1 MLSSR
6 LASLGDLNLFIFNSD
21 LKLFLKHII
30 LFLSILALLHIG
42 LAFLADGTTDDY
54 YLKFSSPKQSSLIL
68 GTSRAKQ
75 GIIPSVLSSS
85 IENSNFSFFN
95 FSFTLKSSPFGRVY
109 YNAIKQKID
118 LESEDG
124 CFIVTVDP
132 WSISEKI
139 SDENRTPD
147 SLSVLFGISDFTS
160 KPNFKYLFKQFP
172 HGWGRILLNRIE
184 KPILKY
190 NSGQLN
196 SSMTGSFSV
205 LDDDGWLDVY
215 TSLDSGFVKRKEAE
229 RFETYRNKSIYRTG
243 SESRIEYL
251 DTIIEFLSNHG
262 DVYVVRLPV
271 HKKMLTIEQQYM
283 PDFNEKISNAIFKSD
298 GYLDFSTLDNEYS
311 YTDGNHLTK
320 TSAKKVTQNIGEW
333 IRDLEDE

>member
-1 MLSSR
+1 M
-6 LASLGDLNLFIFNSD
+6 
-21 LKLFLKHII
+21 KLFVRHII
-30 LFLSILALLHIG
+30 LFLSIFALLHIG

-85 IENSNFSFFN
+85 IENRNLSIFN
-95 FSFTLKSSPFGRVY
+95 FSFTLKSSPFGLVY

-118 LESEDG
+118 LESKDG

-132 WSISEKI
+132 WSLSKKI
-139 SDENRTPD
+139 SDVNKTPD

-160 KPNFKYLFKQFP
+160 QPNFKYLFKQFP

-190 NSGQLN
+190 YSSQLD
-196 SSMTGSFSV
+196 SSLTGAFSM
-205 LDDDGWLDVY
+205 LDNDGWLDVY
-215 TSLDSGFVKRKEAE
+215 TPLDSAFVKQKEAE
-229 RFETYRNKSIYRTG
+229 IFESYRNKSNYQTG

-251 DTIIEFLSNHG
+251 DTIVEFLSNHG
-262 DVYVVRLPV
+262 KVYVVRLPV
-271 HKKMLTIEQQYM
+271 HKKMLSIEQQYM
-283 PDFNEKISNAIFKSD
+283 PDFNNKISNALLKSK
-298 GYLDFSTLDNEYS
+298 GYLDFSTLDNEYI
-311 YTDGNHLTK
+311 YTNGNHLAK
-320 TSAKKVTQNIGEW
+320 TSAREVTQHIGEW
-333 IRDLEDE
+333 ISGMADE

>member
-1 MLSSR
+1 M
-6 LASLGDLNLFIFNSD
+6 
-21 LKLFLKHII
+21 KLFVRHII
-30 LFLSILALLHIG
+30 LFLSIVALLHLG
-42 LAFLADGTTDDY
+42 LAFIADVTTDDY

-85 IENSNFSFFN
+85 IENRNLSIFN
-95 FSFTLKSSPFGRVY
+95 FSFTLKSSPFGLVY
-109 YNAIKQKID
+109 FNAIKQKID
-118 LESEDG
+118 LESKDG

-132 WSISEKI
+132 WSLSKKI
-139 SDENRTPD
+139 SDVNKTPD

-160 KPNFKYLFKQFP
+160 QPNFKYLFKQFP

-190 NSGQLN
+190 YSSQLD
-196 SSMTGSFSV
+196 SSLTGAFSM
-205 LDDDGWLDVY
+205 LDNDGWLDVY
-215 TSLDSGFVKRKEAE
+215 TPLDSAFVKRKEAE
-229 RFETYRNKSIYRTG
+229 IFESYRNKSIYQTG

-251 DTIIEFLSNHG
+251 DTIVEFLSNHG
-262 DVYVVRLPV
+262 KVYVVRLPV
-271 HKKMLTIEQQYM
+271 HKKMLSIEQQYM
-283 PDFNEKISNAIFKSD
+283 PDFNNKISNALLKSK

-320 TSAKKVTQNIGEW
+320 TSAKEVTQHIGEW
-333 IRDLEDE
+333 ISGMADE

>member
-1 MLSSR
+1 MK
-6 LASLGDLNLFIFNSD
+6 LFI
-21 LKLFLKHII
+21 KHII
-30 LFLSILALLHIG
+30 LFLSIVSLLHIG
-42 LAFLADGTTDDY
+42 LALLADGTTDDY

-85 IENSNFSFFN
+85 IENSSFSFFN
-95 FSFTLKSSPFGRVY
+95 FSFTLKSSPFGVVY

-118 LESEDG
+118 LESEYG

-132 WSISEKI
+132 WSISKKI
-139 SDENRTPD
+139 SDENRTTD

-184 KPILKY
+184 KPILKSY
-190 NSGQLN
+190 SGQLN

-205 LDDDGWLDVY
+205 LDNDGWLDVY

-229 RFETYRNKSIYRTG
+229 MFETYRNKSIYRTG

-271 HKKMLTIEQQYM
+271 HKKMLSIEQQYM
-283 PDFNEKISNAIFKSD
+283 PDFNEKISTAILKSK
-298 GYLDFSTLDNEYS
+298 GYLDFSTLDNKYS

-333 IRDLEDE
+333 ISDLEDE

>member
-1 MLSSR
+1 M
-6 LASLGDLNLFIFNSD
+6 
-21 LKLFLKHII
+21 KLFVRHII
-30 LFLSILALLHIG
+30 LFLSIFALLHLG
-42 LAFLADGTTDDY
+42 LAFIADVTTDDY

-85 IENSNFSFFN
+85 IENRNLSIFN
-95 FSFTLKSSPFGRVY
+95 FSFTLKSSPFGLVY

-118 LESEDG
+118 LESKDG

-132 WSISEKI
+132 WSLSKKI
-139 SDENRTPD
+139 SDVNKTPD

-160 KPNFKYLFKQFP
+160 QPNFKYLFKQFP

-190 NSGQLN
+190 YSSQLD
-196 SSMTGSFSV
+196 SSLTGAFSM
-205 LDDDGWLDVY
+205 LDNDGWLDVY
-215 TSLDSGFVKRKEAE
+215 TPLDSAFVKRKEADL
-229 RFETYRNKSIYRTG
+229 FETYRNKSIYQTG
-243 SESRIEYL
+243 SESRKEYL
-251 DTIIEFLSNHG
+251 DTIVEFLSNHG
-262 DVYVVRLPV
+262 EVYVVRLPV
-271 HKKMLTIEQQYM
+271 HKKMLSIEQQYM
-283 PDFNEKISNAIFKSD
+283 PDFNNKISNALLKSK

-320 TSAKKVTQNIGEW
+320 TSAKEVTQHIGEW
-333 IRDLEDE
+333 ISGMADE

>member
-1 MLSSR
+1 M
-6 LASLGDLNLFIFNSD
+6 
-21 LKLFLKHII
+21 KLFVRHII
-30 LFLSILALLHIG
+30 LFLSIVALLHLG
-42 LAFLADGTTDDY
+42 LAFIADVTTDDY

-85 IENSNFSFFN
+85 IENSNLSIFN
-95 FSFTLKSSPFGRVY
+95 FSFTLKSSPFGLVY

-118 LESEDG
+118 LESKDG

-132 WSISEKI
+132 WSLSKKI
-139 SDENRTPD
+139 SDVNKTPD

-160 KPNFKYLFKQFP
+160 QPNFKYLFKQFP

-190 NSGQLN
+190 YSSQLD
-196 SSMTGSFSV
+196 SSLTGAFSM
-205 LDDDGWLDVY
+205 LDNDGWLDVY
-215 TSLDSGFVKRKEAE
+215 TPLDSAFVKRKEAE
-229 RFETYRNKSIYRTG
+229 IFESYRNKSIYQTG

-251 DTIIEFLSNHG
+251 DTIVEFLSNQG

-271 HKKMLTIEQQYM
+271 HKKMLSIEQQYM
-283 PDFNEKISNAIFKSD
+283 PDFNNKISNALLKSK

-320 TSAKKVTQNIGEW
+320 TSAKEVTQHIGEW
-333 IRDLEDE
+333 ISGMADE

>member
-1 MLSSR
+1 M
-6 LASLGDLNLFIFNSD
+6 
-21 LKLFLKHII
+21 KLFVRHIF
-30 LFLSILALLHIG
+30 LFLSIVALLHLG
-42 LAFLADGTTDDY
+42 LAFIADVTTDDY

-85 IENSNFSFFN
+85 IENSNLSIFN
-95 FSFTLKSSPFGRVY
+95 FSFTLKSSPFGLVY

-118 LESEDG
+118 LESKDG

-132 WSISEKI
+132 WSLSKKI
-139 SDENRTPD
+139 SDVNKTPD

-160 KPNFKYLFKQFP
+160 QPNFKYLFKQFP

-190 NSGQLN
+190 YSNQLD
-196 SSMTGSFSV
+196 SSLTGAFSM
-205 LDDDGWLDVY
+205 LDNDGWLDVY
-215 TSLDSGFVKRKEAE
+215 TPLDSAFVKRKEAE
-229 RFETYRNKSIYRTG
+229 IFESYRNKSIYQTG

-251 DTIIEFLSNHG
+251 DTIVEFLSNHG
-262 DVYVVRLPV
+262 EVYVVRLPV
-271 HKKMLTIEQQYM
+271 HKKMLSIEQQYM
-283 PDFNEKISNAIFKSD
+283 PDFNNKISNSLLKSK

-320 TSAKKVTQNIGEW
+320 TSAREVTQDIGEW
-333 IRDLEDE
+333 ISGLADE

>member
-1 MLSSR
+1 M
-6 LASLGDLNLFIFNSD
+6 
-21 LKLFLKHII
+21 KLFVRHII
-30 LFLSILALLHIG
+30 LFLSIVALLHLG
-42 LAFLADGTTDDY
+42 LAFIADVTTDDY

-85 IENSNFSFFN
+85 IENSNLSIFN
-95 FSFTLKSSPFGRVY
+95 FSFTLKSSPFGLVY

-118 LESEDG
+118 LESKDG

-132 WSISEKI
+132 WSLSKKI
-139 SDENRTPD
+139 SDVNKTPD

-160 KPNFKYLFKQFP
+160 QPNFKYLFKQFP

-190 NSGQLN
+190 YSSQLD
-196 SSMTGSFSV
+196 SSLTGAFSM
-205 LDDDGWLDVY
+205 LDNDGWLDVY
-215 TSLDSGFVKRKEAE
+215 TPLDSAFVKRKEAE
-229 RFETYRNKSIYRTG
+229 IFELYRNKSNYQTG
-243 SESRIEYL
+243 SESRIDYL
-251 DTIIEFLSNHG
+251 DTIVEFLSNHG
-262 DVYVVRLPV
+262 EVYVVRLPV
-271 HKKMLTIEQQYM
+271 HKKMLSIEQQYM
-283 PDFNEKISNAIFKSD
+283 PDFNSKISNALLKSK

-320 TSAKKVTQNIGEW
+320 TSAKEVTQHIGEW
-333 IRDLEDE
+333 ISGLADE

>member
-1 MLSSR
+1 MSIIVL
-6 LASLGDLNLFIFNSD
+6 LHLG
-21 LKLFLKHII
+21 
-30 LFLSILALLHIG
+30 LAL
-42 LAFLADGTTDDY
+42 LADGTTDDY

-85 IENSNFSFFN
+85 IENSDYQIFN
-95 FSFTLKSSPFGRVY
+95 FSFTLKSSPFGLVY

-118 LESEDG
+118 LKSKDG

-139 SDENRTPD
+139 CDLNKSPD
-147 SLSVLFGISDFTS
+147 SLSVLLGISDFTS
-160 KPNFKYLFKQFP
+160 KPNFKYLFKKFP

-190 NSGQLN
+190 YSGDLN

-205 LDDDGWLDVY
+205 LDNDGWLDVY
-215 TSLDSGFVKRKEAE
+215 TSLDSAFVKRKEE
-229 RFETYRNKSIYRTG
+229 VKFKTYKYNSVMRTC
-243 SESRIEYL
+243 SEKRIEYL
-251 DTIIEFLSNHG
+251 NATIEFLKNHG
-262 DVYVVRLPV
+262 DVYLVRMPV
-271 HKKMLTIEQQYM
+271 HKKMLSIEQQYM
-283 PDFNEKISNAIFKSD
+283 PDFNERISNAIFMSE
-298 GYLDFSTLDNEYS
+298 GYFDFSTLDNEYR

-320 TSAKKVTQNIGEW
+320 TSGKEVTQKIGQW
-333 IRDLEDE
+333 ISGLKEG

>member
-1 MLSSR
+1 M
-6 LASLGDLNLFIFNSD
+6 
-21 LKLFLKHII
+21 KLFVRHII
-30 LFLSILALLHIG
+30 LFLSIVALLHLG
-42 LAFLADGTTDDY
+42 LAFIADVTTDDY

-85 IENSNFSFFN
+85 IENRNLSIFN
-95 FSFTLKSSPFGRVY
+95 FSFTLKSSPFGLVY

-118 LESEDG
+118 LESKDG

-132 WSISEKI
+132 WSLSKKI
-139 SDENRTPD
+139 SDVNKTPD

-160 KPNFKYLFKQFP
+160 QPNFKYLFKQFP

-190 NSGQLN
+190 Y
-196 SSMTGSFSV
+196 SSQIDSSLTGAFSM
-205 LDDDGWLDVY
+205 LDNDGWLDVY
-215 TSLDSGFVKRKEAE
+215 TPLDSAFVKRKEADI
-229 RFETYRNKSIYRTG
+229 FESYRNKSIYQTG

-251 DTIIEFLSNHG
+251 DTIVEFLSNHG
-262 DVYVVRLPV
+262 KVYVVRLPV
-271 HKKMLTIEQQYM
+271 HKKMLSIEQQYM
-283 PDFNEKISNAIFKSD
+283 PDFNNKISNALLKSK

-320 TSAKKVTQNIGEW
+320 TSAREVTQHIGEW
-333 IRDLEDE
+333 ISGMADE

>member
-1 MLSSR
+1 LE
-6 LASLGDLNLFIFNSD
+6 GLNLFIFNSN
-21 LKLFLKHII
+21 LKLFIRHII
-30 LFLSILALLHIG
+30 LFLSIVALLHIG
-42 LAFLADGTTDDY
+42 LALLADGTTDDF

-85 IENSNFSFFN
+85 IENSNLSFFN
-95 FSFTLKSSPFGRVY
+95 FSFTLKSSPFGLVY

-118 LESEDG
+118 LESKDG

-139 SDENRTPD
+139 SDVNRTTD

-184 KPILKY
+184 KPILKSY
-190 NSGQLN
+190 SGQLN

-205 LDDDGWLDVY
+205 LNNDGWLDVY

-229 RFETYRNKSIYRTG
+229 MFEMYRNNAIYLTG

-271 HKKMLTIEQQYM
+271 HKKMLSIEQQYM
-283 PDFNEKISNAIFKSD
+283 PDFNDQISNAIFKSE

-333 IRDLEDE
+333 ISDIEDE

>member
-1 MLSSR
+1 M
-6 LASLGDLNLFIFNSD
+6 
-21 LKLFLKHII
+21 KLFVRHII
-30 LFLSILALLHIG
+30 LFLSIVALLHLG
-42 LAFLADGTTDDY
+42 LAFIADVTTDDY

-85 IENSNFSFFN
+85 IENSNLSIFN
-95 FSFTLKSSPFGRVY
+95 FSFTLKSSPFGLVY

-118 LESEDG
+118 LESKDG

-132 WSISEKI
+132 WSLSKKI
-139 SDENRTPD
+139 SDVNKTPD

-160 KPNFKYLFKQFP
+160 QPNFKYLFKQFP

-190 NSGQLN
+190 YSSQLD
-196 SSMTGSFSV
+196 SSLTGAFSM
-205 LDDDGWLDVY
+205 LDNDGWLDVY
-215 TSLDSGFVKRKEAE
+215 TPLDSAFVKRKEAE
-229 RFETYRNKSIYRTG
+229 IFESYRNKSNYQTG

-251 DTIIEFLSNHG
+251 DTIVEFLSNHG
-262 DVYVVRLPV
+262 KVYVVRLPV
-271 HKKMLTIEQQYM
+271 HKKMLSIEQQYM
-283 PDFNEKISNAIFKSD
+283 PDFNSKISNALLKSK

-320 TSAKKVTQNIGEW
+320 TSAKEVTQHIGEW
-333 IRDLEDE
+333 ISGLADE

>member
-1 MLSSR
+1 M
-6 LASLGDLNLFIFNSD
+6 
-21 LKLFLKHII
+21 KLFVRHIF
-30 LFLSILALLHIG
+30 LFLSIVALLHLG
-42 LAFLADGTTDDY
+42 LAFIADVTTDDY

-85 IENSNFSFFN
+85 IENSNLSIFN
-95 FSFTLKSSPFGRVY
+95 FSFTLKSSPFGLVY

-118 LESEDG
+118 LESKDG

-132 WSISEKI
+132 WSLSKKI
-139 SDENRTPD
+139 SDVNKTPD

-160 KPNFKYLFKQFP
+160 QPNFKYLFKQFP

-190 NSGQLN
+190 YSSQLD
-196 SSMTGSFSV
+196 SSLTGAFSM
-205 LDDDGWLDVY
+205 LDNDGWLDVY
-215 TSLDSGFVKRKEAE
+215 TPLDSAFVKRKEAE
-229 RFETYRNKSIYRTG
+229 IFESYRNKSNYQTG
-243 SESRIEYL
+243 SESRIDYL
-251 DTIIEFLSNHG
+251 DTIVEFLSNHG
-262 DVYVVRLPV
+262 KVYVVRLPV
-271 HKKMLTIEQQYM
+271 HKKMLSIEQQYM
-283 PDFNEKISNAIFKSD
+283 PDFNSKISNALLKSK

-320 TSAKKVTQNIGEW
+320 TSAKEVTQHIGEW
-333 IRDLEDE
+333 ISGLADE

>member
-1 MLSSR
+1 M
-6 LASLGDLNLFIFNSD
+6 
-21 LKLFLKHII
+21 KLFVRHIF
-30 LFLSILALLHIG
+30 LFLSIVALLHLG
-42 LAFLADGTTDDY
+42 LAFIADVTTDDY

-85 IENSNFSFFN
+85 IENSNLSIFN
-95 FSFTLKSSPFGRVY
+95 FSFTLKSSPFGLVY

-118 LESEDG
+118 LESKDG

-132 WSISEKI
+132 WSLSKKI
-139 SDENRTPD
+139 SDVNKTPD

-160 KPNFKYLFKQFP
+160 QPNFKYLFKQFP

-190 NSGQLN
+190 YSSQLD
-196 SSMTGSFSV
+196 SSLTGAFSM
-205 LDDDGWLDVY
+205 LDNDGWLDVY
-215 TSLDSGFVKRKEAE
+215 TPLDSAFVKRKEAE
-229 RFETYRNKSIYRTG
+229 IFESYRNKSIYQTG

-251 DTIIEFLSNHG
+251 DTIVEFLSNHG
-262 DVYVVRLPV
+262 KVYVVRLPV
-271 HKKMLTIEQQYM
+271 HKKMLSIEQQYM
-283 PDFNEKISNAIFKSD
+283 PDFNNKISNALLKSK
-298 GYLDFSTLDNEYS
+298 GYLDFSTLDNEYI

-320 TSAKKVTQNIGEW
+320 TSAKEVTQHIGEW
-333 IRDLEDE
+333 ISGMADE

>member
-1 MLSSR
+1 MK
-6 LASLGDLNLFIFNSD
+6 LFIR
-21 LKLFLKHII
+21 HII
-30 LFLSILALLHIG
+30 LFLGIVALLHVG
-42 LAFLADGTTDDY
+42 LAFLADVTTDDY

-75 GIIPSVLSSS
+75 GIIPSVLSSA
-85 IENSNFSFFN
+85 IENKTLSFFN
-95 FSFTLKSSPFGRVY
+95 FSFTLKSSPFGLVY
-109 YNAIKQKID
+109 YNAIKEKVD
-118 LESEDG
+118 LESKDG

-139 SDENRTPD
+139 SDVNKTPD
-147 SLSVLFGISDFTS
+147 SLSVLFGLSDFTS

-190 NSGQLN
+190 YSGQLN

-205 LDDDGWLDVY
+205 LDQDGWLDVY
-215 TSLDSGFVKRKEAE
+215 TSLDSAFVKRKEVE
-229 RFETYRNKSIYRTG
+229 MFKTYRHKSIYRTC

-251 DTIIEFLSNHG
+251 DTIIEFLANHG
-262 DVYVVRLPV
+262 DVYLVRLPV
-271 HKKMLTIEQQYM
+271 HKEMRSIEQQYM
-283 PDFNEKISNAIFKSD
+283 PDFNQKISKALLKSK
-298 GYLDFSTLDNEYS
+298 GYLDFSTLDNQYR

-320 TSAKKVTQNIGEW
+320 TSAGEVTQDIGKW
-333 IRDLEDE
+333 ISGLADE

>member
-1 MLSSR
+1 M
-6 LASLGDLNLFIFNSD
+6 
-21 LKLFLKHII
+21 KLFVRHIF
-30 LFLSILALLHIG
+30 LFLSIVALLHLG
-42 LAFLADGTTDDY
+42 LAFIADVTTDDY

-85 IENSNFSFFN
+85 IENSNLSIFN
-95 FSFTLKSSPFGRVY
+95 FSFTLKSSPFGLVY

-118 LESEDG
+118 LESKDG

-132 WSISEKI
+132 WSLSKKI
-139 SDENRTPD
+139 SDVNKTPD

-160 KPNFKYLFKQFP
+160 QPNFKYLFKQFP

-190 NSGQLN
+190 YSSQLD
-196 SSMTGSFSV
+196 SSLTGAFSM
-205 LDDDGWLDVY
+205 LDNDGWLDVY
-215 TSLDSGFVKRKEAE
+215 TPLDSAFVKRKEAE
-229 RFETYRNKSIYRTG
+229 IFESYRNKSNYQTG

-251 DTIIEFLSNHG
+251 DTIVEFLSNHG
-262 DVYVVRLPV
+262 KVYVVRLPV
-271 HKKMLTIEQQYM
+271 HKKMLSIEQQYM
-283 PDFNEKISNAIFKSD
+283 PDFNNKISNALLKSK

-320 TSAKKVTQNIGEW
+320 TSAKEVTQHIGEW
-333 IRDLEDE
+333 ISGMADE

>member
-1 MLSSR
+1 
-6 LASLGDLNLFIFNSD
+6 
-21 LKLFLKHII
+21 
-30 LFLSILALLHIG
+30 
-42 LAFLADGTTDDY
+42 
-54 YLKFSSPKQSSLIL
+54 
-68 GTSRAKQ
+68 
-75 GIIPSVLSSS
+75 
-85 IENSNFSFFN
+85 
-95 FSFTLKSSPFGRVY
+95 
-109 YNAIKQKID
+109 KID

-139 SDENRTPD
+139 SDVNRTPD
-147 SLSVLFGISDFTS
+147 SLSVLFGMSDFTS

-205 LDDDGWLDVY
+205 LNDDGWLDVY

-229 RFETYRNKSIYRTG
+229 RFEMYRNKANYRTS

-271 HKKMLTIEQQYM
+271 HKKMLSIEQQYM
-283 PDFNEKISNAIFKSD
+283 PDFNDLISNAIFKSD

>member
-1 MLSSR
+1 
-6 LASLGDLNLFIFNSD
+6 LASLEGLNLFIFNSN
-21 LKLFLKHII
+21 LKLFIRHII
-30 LFLSILALLHIG
+30 LFLSIVALLHIG
-42 LAFLADGTTDDY
+42 LALLADGTTDDF

-85 IENSNFSFFN
+85 IENSNLSFFN
-95 FSFTLKSSPFGRVY
+95 FSFTLKSSPFGLVY

-118 LESEDG
+118 LESKDG

-139 SDENRTPD
+139 SDVNRTTD

-184 KPILKY
+184 KPILKSY
-190 NSGQLN
+190 SGQLN

-205 LDDDGWLDVY
+205 LNNDGWLDVY

-229 RFETYRNKSIYRTG
+229 MFEMYRNNAIYLTG

-271 HKKMLTIEQQYM
+271 HKKMLSIEQQYM
-283 PDFNEKISNAIFKSD
+283 PDFNDQISNAIFKSE

-333 IRDLEDE
+333 ISDIEDE

>member
-1 MLSSR
+1 MK
-6 LASLGDLNLFIFNSD
+6 LFIKN
-21 LKLFLKHII
+21 II
-30 LFLSILALLHIG
+30 LFVSIIVLLHLGLAL
-42 LAFLADGTTDDY
+42 LADGTTDDY

-85 IENSNFSFFN
+85 IENNDYQIFN
-95 FSFTLKSSPFGRVY
+95 FSFTLKSSPFGLVY

-118 LESEDG
+118 LESKDG

-139 SDENRTPD
+139 CDLNKSPD
-147 SLSVLFGISDFTS
+147 SLSVLLGISDFTS
-160 KPNFKYLFKQFP
+160 KPNFKYLFKKFP

-190 NSGQLN
+190 YSGDLN

-205 LDDDGWLDVY
+205 LDNDGWLDVY
-215 TSLDSGFVKRKEAE
+215 TSLDSAFVKRKEAAM
-229 RFETYRNKSIYRTG
+229 FETYRKKSIMRAH
-243 SESRIEYL
+243 SETRIEYL
-251 DTIIEFLSNHG
+251 NATIEFLKNHG
-262 DVYVVRLPV
+262 DVYLVRLPV
-271 HKKMLTIEQQYM
+271 HKKMLSIEQQYM
-283 PDFNEKISNAIFKSD
+283 PDFNERISNAIFLSE
-298 GYLDFSTLDNEYS
+298 GYFDFSTLDNEYR

-320 TSAKKVTQNIGEW
+320 NSGKEVTQKIGQW
-333 IRDLEDE
+333 ISGLIEE

>member
-1 MLSSR
+1 M
-6 LASLGDLNLFIFNSD
+6 
-21 LKLFLKHII
+21 KLFVRHII
-30 LFLSILALLHIG
+30 LFLSIFALLHIG

-85 IENSNFSFFN
+85 IENRNLSIFN
-95 FSFTLKSSPFGRVY
+95 FSFTLKSSPFGLVY

-118 LESEDG
+118 LESKDG

-132 WSISEKI
+132 WSLSKKI
-139 SDENRTPD
+139 SDVNKTPD

-160 KPNFKYLFKQFP
+160 QPNFKYLFKQFP

-190 NSGQLN
+190 YSSQLD
-196 SSMTGSFSV
+196 SSLTGAFSM
-205 LDDDGWLDVY
+205 LDNDGWLDVY
-215 TSLDSGFVKRKEAE
+215 TPLDSAFVKRKEAE
-229 RFETYRNKSIYRTG
+229 IFESYRNKSIYQTG
-243 SESRIEYL
+243 SERRIEYL
-251 DTIIEFLSNHG
+251 DTIVEFLSNHG
-262 DVYVVRLPV
+262 EVYVVRLPV
-271 HKKMLTIEQQYM
+271 HKKMLSIEQQYM
-283 PDFNEKISNAIFKSD
+283 PDFNNKISNALLKSK

-320 TSAKKVTQNIGEW
+320 TSAKEVTQHIGEW
-333 IRDLEDE
+333 ISGMADE

>member
-1 MLSSR
+1 M
-6 LASLGDLNLFIFNSD
+6 
-21 LKLFLKHII
+21 KLFVRHIF
-30 LFLSILALLHIG
+30 LFLSIVALLHLG
-42 LAFLADGTTDDY
+42 LAFIADVTTDDY

-85 IENSNFSFFN
+85 IENSNLSIFN
-95 FSFTLKSSPFGRVY
+95 FSFTLKSSPFGLVY

-118 LESEDG
+118 LESKDG

-132 WSISEKI
+132 WSLSKKI
-139 SDENRTPD
+139 SDVNKTPD

-160 KPNFKYLFKQFP
+160 QPNFKYLFKQFP

-190 NSGQLN
+190 YSSQLD
-196 SSMTGSFSV
+196 SSLTGAFSM
-205 LDDDGWLDVY
+205 LDNDGWLDVY
-215 TSLDSGFVKRKEAE
+215 TPLDSAFVKRKEAE
-229 RFETYRNKSIYRTG
+229 IFELYRNKSNYQTG
-243 SESRIEYL
+243 SESRIDYL
-251 DTIIEFLSNHG
+251 DTIVEFLSNHG
-262 DVYVVRLPV
+262 EVYVVRLPV
-271 HKKMLTIEQQYM
+271 HKKMLSIEQQYM
-283 PDFNEKISNAIFKSD
+283 PDFNSKISNALLKSK

-320 TSAKKVTQNIGEW
+320 TSAKEVTQHIGEW
-333 IRDLEDE
+333 ISGLADE

>member
-1 MLSSR
+1 M
-6 LASLGDLNLFIFNSD
+6 ASLGDLNLFIFNSD

-85 IENSNFSFFN
+85 KENNNLSFFN
-95 FSFTLKSSPFGRVY
+95 FSFTLTSSRFGRVY

-118 LESEDG
+118 LGSKDG

-205 LDDDGWLDVY
+205 LDNDGWLDVY
-215 TSLDSGFVKRKEAE
+215 TSLDSGFVKRKESNM
-229 RFETYRNKSIYRTG
+229 FETYRNKSIYRTG

-283 PDFNEKISNAIFKSD
+283 PDFNEKISNAILKSK
-298 GYLDFSTLDNEYS
+298 GYLDFSTLDNEYR

>member
-1 MLSSR
+1 M
-6 LASLGDLNLFIFNSD
+6 
-21 LKLFLKHII
+21 KLFVRHII
-30 LFLSILALLHIG
+30 LFLSIVALLHIG

-85 IENSNFSFFN
+85 IENSNLSIFN
-95 FSFTLKSSPFGRVY
+95 FSFTLQSSPFGLVY

-118 LESEDG
+118 LESKDG

-132 WSISEKI
+132 WSLSKKI
-139 SDENRTPD
+139 SDVNKTPD

-160 KPNFKYLFKQFP
+160 QPNFKYLFKQFP

-190 NSGQLN
+190 YSSQLD
-196 SSMTGSFSV
+196 SSLTGAFSM
-205 LDDDGWLDVY
+205 LDNDGWLDVY
-215 TSLDSGFVKRKEAE
+215 TPLDSAFVKRKEADL
-229 RFETYRNKSIYRTG
+229 FETYRNKSIYQTG
-243 SESRIEYL
+243 SESRKEYL
-251 DTIIEFLSNHG
+251 DTIVEFLSNHG
-262 DVYVVRLPV
+262 EVYVVRLPV
-271 HKKMLTIEQQYM
+271 HKKMLSIEQQYM
-283 PDFNEKISNAIFKSD
+283 PDFNNKISNALLKSK

-320 TSAKKVTQNIGEW
+320 TSAKEVTQHIGEW
-333 IRDLEDE
+333 ISGMADE

>member
-21 LKLFLKHII
+21 LKLFIKHIL

-95 FSFTLKSSPFGRVY
+95 FSFTLKSSPFGLVY
-109 YNAIKQKID
+109 FNAIKQKID

-139 SDENRTPD
+139 SDVNRTPD
-147 SLSVLFGISDFTS
+147 SLSVLFGMS
-160 KPNFKYLFKQFP
+160 NFS
-172 HGWGRILLNRIE
+172 LN
-184 KPILKY
+184 P
-190 NSGQLN
+190 
-196 SSMTGSFSV
+196 SV
-205 LDDDGWLDVY
+205 CV
-215 TSLDSGFVKRKEAE
+215 
-229 RFETYRNKSIYRTG
+229 
-243 SESRIEYL
+243 
-251 DTIIEFLSNHG
+251 
-262 DVYVVRLPV
+262 
-271 HKKMLTIEQQYM
+271 
-283 PDFNEKISNAIFKSD
+283 
-298 GYLDFSTLDNEYS
+298 
-311 YTDGNHLTK
+311 
-320 TSAKKVTQNIGEW
+320 
-333 IRDLEDE
+333 

>member
-1 MLSSR
+1 M
-6 LASLGDLNLFIFNSD
+6 
-21 LKLFLKHII
+21 KLFVRHII
-30 LFLSILALLHIG
+30 LFLSIVALLHLG
-42 LAFLADGTTDDY
+42 LAFIADVTTDDY

-85 IENSNFSFFN
+85 IENRNLSIFN
-95 FSFTLKSSPFGRVY
+95 FSFTLKSSPFGLVY
-109 YNAIKQKID
+109 FNAIKQKID
-118 LESEDG
+118 LESKDG

-132 WSISEKI
+132 WSLSKKI
-139 SDENRTPD
+139 SDVNKTPD

-160 KPNFKYLFKQFP
+160 QPNFKYLFKQFP

-190 NSGQLN
+190 YSSQLD
-196 SSMTGSFSV
+196 SSLTGAFSM
-205 LDDDGWLDVY
+205 LDNDGWLDVY
-215 TSLDSGFVKRKEAE
+215 TPLDSAFVKRKEAE
-229 RFETYRNKSIYRTG
+229 IFESYRNKSNYQTG

-251 DTIIEFLSNHG
+251 DTIVEFLSNHG
-262 DVYVVRLPV
+262 KVYVVRLPV
-271 HKKMLTIEQQYM
+271 HKKMLSIEQQYM
-283 PDFNEKISNAIFKSD
+283 PDFNNKISNALLKSK

-320 TSAKKVTQNIGEW
+320 TSAKEVTQHIGEW
-333 IRDLEDE
+333 ISGMADE

>member
-1 MLSSR
+1 M
-6 LASLGDLNLFIFNSD
+6 
-21 LKLFLKHII
+21 KLFVRHIF
-30 LFLSILALLHIG
+30 LFLSIVALLHLG
-42 LAFLADGTTDDY
+42 LAFIADVTTDDY

-85 IENSNFSFFN
+85 IENSNLSIFN
-95 FSFTLKSSPFGRVY
+95 FSFTLKSSPFGLVY

-118 LESEDG
+118 LESKDG

-132 WSISEKI
+132 WSLSKKI
-139 SDENRTPD
+139 SDVNKTPD

-160 KPNFKYLFKQFP
+160 QPNFKYLFKQFP

-190 NSGQLN
+190 YSSQLD
-196 SSMTGSFSV
+196 SSLTGAFSM
-205 LDDDGWLDVY
+205 LDNDGWLDVY
-215 TSLDSGFVKRKEAE
+215 TPLDSAFVKRKEAE
-229 RFETYRNKSIYRTG
+229 IFESYRNKSNYQTG

-251 DTIIEFLSNHG
+251 DTIVEFLSNHG
-262 DVYVVRLPV
+262 KVYVVRLPV
-271 HKKMLTIEQQYM
+271 HKKMLSIEQQYM
-283 PDFNEKISNAIFKSD
+283 PDFNSKISNALLKSK

-320 TSAKKVTQNIGEW
+320 TSAKEVTQHIGEW
-333 IRDLEDE
+333 ISGLADE

>member
-1 MLSSR
+1 M
-6 LASLGDLNLFIFNSD
+6 
-21 LKLFLKHII
+21 KLFVRHIF
-30 LFLSILALLHIG
+30 LFLSIVALLHLG
-42 LAFLADGTTDDY
+42 LAFIADVTTDDY

-85 IENSNFSFFN
+85 IENSNLSIFN
-95 FSFTLKSSPFGRVY
+95 FSFTLKSSPFGLVY

-118 LESEDG
+118 LESKDG

-132 WSISEKI
+132 WSLSKKI
-139 SDENRTPD
+139 SDVNKTPD

-160 KPNFKYLFKQFP
+160 QPNFKYLFKQFP

-190 NSGQLN
+190 YSSQLD
-196 SSMTGSFSV
+196 SSLTGAFSM
-205 LDDDGWLDVY
+205 LDNDGWLDVY
-215 TSLDSGFVKRKEAE
+215 TPLDSAFVKRKEAE
-229 RFETYRNKSIYRTG
+229 IFESYRNKSNYQTG
-243 SESRIEYL
+243 SESRIDYL
-251 DTIIEFLSNHG
+251 DTIVEFLSNHG
-262 DVYVVRLPV
+262 EVYVVRLPV
-271 HKKMLTIEQQYM
+271 HKKMLSIEQQYM
-283 PDFNEKISNAIFKSD
+283 PDFNSKISNALLKSK

-320 TSAKKVTQNIGEW
+320 TSAKEVTQHIGEW
-333 IRDLEDE
+333 ISGLADE

>member
-1 MLSSR
+1 M
-6 LASLGDLNLFIFNSD
+6 
-21 LKLFLKHII
+21 KLFVRHII
-30 LFLSILALLHIG
+30 LFLSIVALLHLG
-42 LAFLADGTTDDY
+42 LAFIADVTTDDY

-85 IENSNFSFFN
+85 IENSNLSIFN
-95 FSFTLKSSPFGRVY
+95 FSFTLKSSPFGLVY

-118 LESEDG
+118 LESKDG

-132 WSISEKI
+132 WSLSKKI
-139 SDENRTPD
+139 SDVNKTPD

-160 KPNFKYLFKQFP
+160 QPNFKYLFKQFP

-190 NSGQLN
+190 YSSQLD
-196 SSMTGSFSV
+196 SSLTGAFSM
-205 LDDDGWLDVY
+205 LDNDGWLDVY
-215 TSLDSGFVKRKEAE
+215 TPLDSAFVKRKEAE
-229 RFETYRNKSIYRTG
+229 IFELYRNKSNYQTG
-243 SESRIEYL
+243 SESRIDYL
-251 DTIIEFLSNHG
+251 DTIVEFLSNHG
-262 DVYVVRLPV
+262 EVYVVRLPV
-271 HKKMLTIEQQYM
+271 HKKMLSIEQQYM
-283 PDFNEKISNAIFKSD
+283 PDFNNKISNALLKSK

-320 TSAKKVTQNIGEW
+320 TSAKEVTQHIGEW
-333 IRDLEDE
+333 ISGLADE

>member
-1 MLSSR
+1 M
-6 LASLGDLNLFIFNSD
+6 
-21 LKLFLKHII
+21 KLFVRHIF
-30 LFLSILALLHIG
+30 LFLSIVALLHLG
-42 LAFLADGTTDDY
+42 LAFIADVTTDDY

-85 IENSNFSFFN
+85 IENRNLSIFN
-95 FSFTLKSSPFGRVY
+95 FSFTLKSSPFGLVY

-118 LESEDG
+118 LESKDG

-132 WSISEKI
+132 WSLSKKI
-139 SDENRTPD
+139 SDVNKTPD

-160 KPNFKYLFKQFP
+160 QPNFKYLFKQFP

-190 NSGQLN
+190 YSSQLD
-196 SSMTGSFSV
+196 SSLTGAFSM
-205 LDDDGWLDVY
+205 LDNDGWLDVY
-215 TSLDSGFVKRKEAE
+215 TPLDSAFVKRKEAE
-229 RFETYRNKSIYRTG
+229 IFESYRNKSIYQTG

-251 DTIIEFLSNHG
+251 DTIVEFLSNHG
-262 DVYVVRLPV
+262 EVYVVRLPV
-271 HKKMLTIEQQYM
+271 HKKMLSIEQQYM
-283 PDFNEKISNAIFKSD
+283 PDFNNKISNALLKSK

-320 TSAKKVTQNIGEW
+320 TSAKEVTQHIGEW
-333 IRDLEDE
+333 ISGMADE

>member
-1 MLSSR
+1 M
-6 LASLGDLNLFIFNSD
+6 
-21 LKLFLKHII
+21 KLFVRHII
-30 LFLSILALLHIG
+30 LFLSIVALLHLG
-42 LAFLADGTTDDY
+42 LAFIADVTTDDY

-85 IENSNFSFFN
+85 IENSNLSIFN
-95 FSFTLKSSPFGRVY
+95 FSFTLKSSPFGLVY

-118 LESEDG
+118 LESKDG

-132 WSISEKI
+132 WSLSKKI
-139 SDENRTPD
+139 SDVNKTPD

-160 KPNFKYLFKQFP
+160 QPNFKYLFKQFP

-190 NSGQLN
+190 YSSQLD
-196 SSMTGSFSV
+196 SSLTGAFSM
-205 LDDDGWLDVY
+205 LDNDGWLDVY
-215 TSLDSGFVKRKEAE
+215 TPLDSAFVKRKEAE
-229 RFETYRNKSIYRTG
+229 IFESYRNKSIYQTG

-251 DTIIEFLSNHG
+251 DTIVEFLSNHG
-262 DVYVVRLPV
+262 KVYVVRLPV
-271 HKKMLTIEQQYM
+271 HKKMLSIEQQYM
-283 PDFNEKISNAIFKSD
+283 PDFNNKISNALLKSK

-320 TSAKKVTQNIGEW
+320 TSAKEVTQHIGEW
-333 IRDLEDE
+333 ISGMADE

>member
-1 MLSSR
+1 
-6 LASLGDLNLFIFNSD
+6 
-21 LKLFLKHII
+21 LKLFIRHII
-30 LFLSILALLHIG
+30 LFLSIVALLHIG
-42 LAFLADGTTDDY
+42 LALLADGTTDDF

-85 IENSNFSFFN
+85 IENSNLSFFN
-95 FSFTLKSSPFGRVY
+95 FSFTLKSSPFGLVY

-118 LESEDG
+118 LESKDG

-139 SDENRTPD
+139 SDVNRTTD

-184 KPILKY
+184 KPILKSY
-190 NSGQLN
+190 SGQLN

-205 LDDDGWLDVY
+205 LNNDGWLDVY

-229 RFETYRNKSIYRTG
+229 MFEMYRNNAIYLTG

-271 HKKMLTIEQQYM
+271 HKKMLSIEQQYM
-283 PDFNEKISNAIFKSD
+283 PDFNDQISNAIFKSE

-333 IRDLEDE
+333 ISDIEDE

>member
-1 MLSSR
+1 M
-6 LASLGDLNLFIFNSD
+6 
-21 LKLFLKHII
+21 KLFVRHII
-30 LFLSILALLHIG
+30 LFLSIVALLHLG
-42 LAFLADGTTDDY
+42 LAFIADVTTDDY

-85 IENSNFSFFN
+85 IENSNLSIFN
-95 FSFTLKSSPFGRVY
+95 FSFTLKSSPFGLVY

-118 LESEDG
+118 LESKDG

-132 WSISEKI
+132 WSLSKKI
-139 SDENRTPD
+139 SDVNKTPD

-160 KPNFKYLFKQFP
+160 QPNFKYLFKQFP

-190 NSGQLN
+190 YSSQLD
-196 SSMTGSFSV
+196 SSLTGAFSM
-205 LDDDGWLDVY
+205 LDNDGWLDVY
-215 TSLDSGFVKRKEAE
+215 TPLDSAFVKRKEAE
-229 RFETYRNKSIYRTG
+229 IFESYRNKSNYQTG

-251 DTIIEFLSNHG
+251 DTIVEFLSNHG
-262 DVYVVRLPV
+262 KVYVVRLPV
-271 HKKMLTIEQQYM
+271 HKKMLSIEQQYM
-283 PDFNEKISNAIFKSD
+283 PDFNNKISNALLKSK

-320 TSAKKVTQNIGEW
+320 TSAKEVTQHIGEW
-333 IRDLEDE
+333 ISGMADE

>member
-1 MLSSR
+1 MK
-6 LASLGDLNLFIFNSD
+6 LFI
-21 LKLFLKHII
+21 KHII
-30 LFLSILALLHIG
+30 LFLSIVSLLHIG
-42 LAFLADGTTDDY
+42 LALLADGTTDDY
-54 YLKFSSPKQSSLIL
+54 YLKFSTPKQSSLIL

-85 IENSNFSFFN
+85 IENNNLSFFN
-95 FSFTLKSSPFGRVY
+95 FSFTLTSSPFGVVY

-118 LESEDG
+118 LESEYG

-132 WSISEKI
+132 WSISKKI
-139 SDENRTPD
+139 SDENRTTD

-184 KPILKY
+184 KPILKSY
-190 NSGQLN
+190 SGQLN

-205 LDDDGWLDVY
+205 LDNDGWLDVY
-215 TSLDSGFVKRKEAE
+215 TSLDSGFVKRKEE
-229 RFETYRNKSIYRTG
+229 EMFETYRNKSIYRTG

-271 HKKMLTIEQQYM
+271 HKKMLSIEQQYM
-283 PDFNEKISNAIFKSD
+283 PDFNEKISNAILKSK
-298 GYLDFSTLDNEYS
+298 GYLDFSTLDNEYR

-333 IRDLEDE
+333 ISDLEE